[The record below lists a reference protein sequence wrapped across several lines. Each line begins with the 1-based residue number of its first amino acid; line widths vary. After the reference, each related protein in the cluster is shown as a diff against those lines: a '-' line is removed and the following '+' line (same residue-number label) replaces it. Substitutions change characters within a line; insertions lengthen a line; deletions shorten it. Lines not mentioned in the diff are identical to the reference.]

1 MNKELININP
11 INEIAILKTKE
22 LKTFRTLLLVTVFI
36 YPAFGFINT
45 FLKHSE
51 TNINFIERIIFSSLI
66 ICALLL
72 SYINERVKNSF
83 YEVIT
88 SFTYLGTL
96 HLAYIGYCFGYSFSH
111 TLGMIIVLIGTS
123 FVYKEIKHLGYYLLF
138 NLIIVT
144 SSIMIS
150 PENELD
156 KVTSFIIFFAF
167 YLVIFFAL
175 QLRVKSLNKI
185 KGSEANMHALIENA
199 EGIIWSIDNEFN
211 YIAFNKSYLEFTK
224 NFTQVIPETHKFI
237 LDNLFESTF
246 QSKLKNAYE
255 RVLKGE
261 NLFFEHLF
269 YFLENE
275 KYYSFSLSPITI
287 DYTKTIG
294 LTVFGNDITNKKK
307 HENELLIS
315 KELAE
320 NLVEAKERFLA
331 SMSHEIRTP
340 LNGILGFT
348 KVLLQNKDLSN
359 EQKKQLGAI
368 KSSGDILL
376 VIINDILDLSKIEA
390 GKLSLEEI
398 PIDLTAI
405 TRQAIDTFEVKA
417 DEKKIKIHQKTAE
430 SIPKMVLGD
439 SVRISQILLNIL
451 SNAIKFTPENGKI
464 TVESSAQKIDN
475 QKIKIEIKIQDSG
488 IGIPKD
494 KLETIFEPFVQT
506 SDDTARKYGG
516 TGLGLSIV
524 KKLVEMM
531 EGTIH
536 VDSKIEKGTTFCIS
550 IILSNYTD
558 FSKEIM
564 SPIQEDNFNF
574 NINETKILLAE
585 DNHINQL
592 LATTVLEQFGYHVSC
607 AENGKKAVEM
617 IEIEHFDIILMDL
630 MMPEMDGYEATLM
643 IREMGYTIPIIALTA
658 DVTSVDIEKCYN
670 VGMNDYVTKPFDPDN
685 LNKKIAFLINQKL
698 KK

>member
-237 LDNLFESTF
+237 LDNLFETTF

-592 LATTVLEQFGYHVSC
+592 LATTVLEQFGYHVDC
-607 AENGKKAVEM
+607 AENGKIAVEM
-617 IEIEHFDIILMDL
+617 IEKEHFDIILMDL

-685 LNKKIAFLINQKL
+685 LNKKIAFLINQKI